1 MESKNASG
9 ILYLIPSLLAEDS
22 YSQAFPAYHKEIILS
37 IDYYFVEEL
46 RTARRFLS
54 SYKINKPIEQ
64 LHFFELNKD
73 TPKATI
79 VGYFKEIGLDK
90 NIGIISEA
98 GCPGVADPGA
108 LAVNYAHIIG
118 MKVKPL
124 VGPSSILLALMASG
138 LSGQSFTFYGYLPI
152 EKSERIKAIKEL
164 EEDAKKNNR
173 TQIFME
179 TPYRNNPLFNDL
191 IAQCLPHTQLCIAA
205 NIMGSEEF
213 IVTKTMTEW
222 KKSPIDLHKKPTI
235 FLMF

>member
-1 MESKNASG
+1 MESKNEKG

-22 YSQAFPAYHKEIILS
+22 HSQAFPPYHKEIIQS
-37 IDYYFVEEL
+37 IDYFFVEEL

-54 SYKINKPIEQ
+54 SYKISKPIDQ

-73 TPKATI
+73 TAKATI
-79 VGYFKEIGLDK
+79 AGYFKEIGLDK

-108 LAVNYAHIIG
+108 IAVNYAHQMG

-152 EKSERIKAIKEL
+152 EKSERIKAIKTL
-164 EEDAKKNNR
+164 EEDAKKNSR

-191 IAQCLPHTQLCIAA
+191 IAQCLPATQLCVAS
-205 NIMGSEEF
+205 NIMAVDES
-213 IVTKTMTEW
+213 IVTKNIADW
-222 KKSPIDLHKKPTI
+222 KRNPVDLHKKPSI
-235 FLMF
+235 FLML

>member
-1 MESKNASG
+1 VETKNQCG

-22 YSQAFPAYHKEIILS
+22 YSQAFPPFHKEIIQS
-37 IDYYFVEEL
+37 IDYFLVEEL

-54 SYKINKPIEQ
+54 SYKISKPIEQ

-73 TPKATI
+73 TSKATI
-79 VGYFKEIGLDK
+79 AGYFKEIGSDK

-108 LAVNYAHIIG
+108 IAVNYAHQIG

-152 EKSERIKAIKEL
+152 EKSERIKAIKTL
-164 EEDAKKNNR
+164 EEDAKKNSR

-179 TPYRNNPLFNDL
+179 TPYRNNPLFHDL
-191 IAQCLPHTQLCIAA
+191 IAQCLPATQLCVAS
-205 NIMGSEEF
+205 NIMAVEES
-213 IVTKTMTEW
+213 IVTKTIADW
-222 KKSPIDLHKKPTI
+222 KKNPVDLHKKPSI